1 MGVCMTTEVKEPA
14 DGKFYSLTA
23 TIAAS
28 TAAIALYTK
37 ME

>member
-1 MGVCMTTEVKEPA
+1 MTTRVKELA
-14 DGKFYSLTA
+14 DGKIYRLTA

-37 ME
+37 IE